1 MSFKKIQDFGNDFVQ
16 QLGDKLN
23 IETPPMVS
31 VVPGGAA
38 IDIPR
43 SDREIVYFKNY
54 ADFSSPID
62 IHNVV
67 IPGGVS
73 VDGKYVDIPLSD
85 ENVTHILGGGRTRG
99 GKSQFEKAA
108 ILYLARR
115 YPPSVVQLALSDVKR
130 VTFSKFSKLPHLI
143 APVAK
148 DAASSAQL
156 FSLLVQHMEARYR
169 EFEKVGV
176 ETIGEFN
183 RKHYPELIMPR
194 IAVWVDECFDL
205 LTDKE
210 YCDAIELDMMKLL
223 AKAGGAGIHM
233 MFYTQ
238 RPDKNVINPLI
249 RSNFPA
255 KTAFATTRPED
266 SCIILGDDNTL
277 AANLLGYGDF
287 LYKTSTQITRLQALY
302 VGDAE
307 EPEYFE
313 QLLEEA
319 INQEDKF
326 TAWQPNYI
334 RVSASKFVTKNTD
347 LFAQL

>member
-1 MSFKKIQDFGNDFVQ
+1 
-16 QLGDKLN
+16 
-23 IETPPMVS
+23 
-31 VVPGGAA
+31 
-38 IDIPR
+38 
-43 SDREIVYFKNY
+43 
-54 ADFSSPID
+54 
-62 IHNVV
+62 
-67 IPGGVS
+67 
-73 VDGKYVDIPLSD
+73 
-85 ENVTHILGGGRTRG
+85 ENVTHVLGGGRTRG

-130 VTFSKFSKLPHLI
+130 VTFSKFSQLPHLI

-148 DAASSAQL
+148 DAEKSAKL
-156 FSLLVQHMEARYR
+156 FSLLVEHMEARYQK
-169 EFEKVGV
+169 FEKVGV

-183 RKHYPELIMPR
+183 QKFYPQIIMPR
-194 IAVWVDECFDL
+194 IVTLVDECFDL

-210 YCDAIELDMMKLL
+210 YCDSIELDMMKLL

-287 LYKTSTQITRLQALY
+287 LYKTSTQVTRLQALY

-319 INQEDKF
+319 INQED
-326 TAWQPNYI
+326 I
-334 RVSASKFVTKNTD
+334 RVQSIKD
-347 LFAQL
+347 